1 MNKHFVLSILI
12 LFLCM
17 ISGCGDDVNNENTLE
32 KSSFGNIDTVKN
44 KTIVKWEIVGL
55 RPGDRKI
62 AAIKAIRS
70 VTGLGLKDAKDMA
83 EGMPVTIVTGITKDQ
98 ADLAVKELNNAG
110 VEVELRKLEKNNN

>member
-12 LFLCM
+12 LILCM
-17 ISGCGDDVNNENTLE
+17 ISGCGDDVTNENTLE
-32 KSSFGNIDTVKN
+32 KSSFGNKDIVKN
-44 KTIVKWEIVGL
+44 KTIVKWEVVGL

-98 ADLAVKELNNAG
+98 ADLAVKELNDAG